1 MLTGEWDELGQLGEV
16 LGLDRR
22 EDLLGNGGW
31 RENEAWEECGDTD
44 IDSED
49 RDLGRNCNLTENI
62 ETQIPEK
69 VEENQAINGYN
80 IDIKNSSED
89 QSPKFHI
96 EKSQSQVEATP
107 RDIKFNL
114 DLKLKAKKL
123 LFKLENSGLTL
134 PEQGRRRRLAAAE
147 AVLTGQ
153 VATVKMAADYFN
165 VNKNSLTQG
174 LKRGSFKKKQGR
186 VKKAFTD
193 EEEKKLVSY
202 IKSLDFEVTRRQI
215 STAVQEALLDI
226 TKNNPE
232 RKTGMEDTGQMPGY
246 SWVRRF
252 VERNGIKTL
261 NPNPPC
267 VPWQEMDLEKFAKW
281 QRINYG
287 C

>member
-1 MLTGEWDELGQLGEV
+1 MGQLGEV
-16 LGLDRR
+16 LGLERR
-22 EDLLGNGGW
+22 EDWLGAGDW
-31 RENEAWEECGDTD
+31 RENEAGEECGDTD

-49 RDLGRNCNLTENI
+49 RDLARTCNLTENM

-69 VEENQAINGYN
+69 VEENEAINGYN

-107 RDIKFNL
+107 RDIKLNL
-114 DLKLKAKKL
+114 NLKLKAKKL

-153 VATVKMAADYFN
+153 VATVRMAADYFN

-226 TKNNPE
+226 TKNNPD
-232 RKTGMEDTGQMPGY
+232 RKTGMEDTGQLPGY

-267 VPWQEMDLEKFAKW
+267 VPWQEVDLEKFAKW
-281 QRINYG
+281 QRINYAS
-287 C
+287 